1 MNRNRRR
8 SEMSD
13 NLTVTLPSDLEIKMV
28 RVFDAPRALVFEAHA
43 KCEHVKQWWGRGN
56 PLDCEMDFRPGGTY
70 RFVEHAPDGEQYA
83 FRGEYREI
91 QAPERIVQTFEF
103 EGMPGHVAVET
114 LELTEENGKTTV
126 TSVTR
131 FDTKEERDG
140 MVASGMET
148 GARESYDALAAYLA
162 KLT

>member
-1 MNRNRRR
+1 M
-8 SEMSD
+8 SE

-28 RVFDAPRALVFEAHA
+28 RVFDAPRALVFEAHS
-43 KCEHVKQWWGRGN
+43 KCEHVKHWWGRGN
-56 PLDCEMDFRPGGTY
+56 PLDCEMDFRPGGGY

-103 EGMPGHVAVET
+103 EGMPGHVCVET
-114 LELTEENGKTTV
+114 LELSEEGGKTTV

-131 FDTKEERDG
+131 FDTKEDRDG
-140 MVASGMET
+140 MYASGMAD
-148 GARESYDALAAYLA
+148 GARESYEALAAYLA
-162 KLT
+162 KLS

>member
-1 MNRNRRR
+1 
-8 SEMSD
+8 MSD
-13 NLTVTLPSDLEIKMV
+13 NLMVTLPSDLEVTMV
-28 RVFDAPRALVFEAHA
+28 RVFNAPRALVFDAHA
-43 KCEHVKQWWGRGN
+43 TCEHVQHWWGRGN

-70 RFVEHAPDGEQYA
+70 RFVEHAPDGDYA

-103 EGMPGHVAVET
+103 EGMPGHVCVET
-114 LELTEENGKTTV
+114 LELTEEGGKTTV

-140 MVASGMET
+140 MVSSGMAE
-148 GARESYDALAAYLA
+148 GARESYDALDTYLA
-162 KLT
+162 KLA

>member
-1 MNRNRRR
+1 MG
-8 SEMSD
+8 E

-70 RFVEHAPDGEQYA
+70 RFVEHAPDGEDYA

-103 EGMPGHVAVET
+103 EGMPGHVCVET
-114 LELTEENGKTTV
+114 LELTEEGGKTTV

-131 FDTKEERDG
+131 FDTKEDRDG
-140 MVASGMET
+140 MVASGMEQ
-148 GARESYDALAAYLA
+148 GARESYDALATYLA
-162 KLT
+162 KL